1 MKPLA
6 FVLLALVGSMIII
19 PIQVYADLQLDSLL
33 KIANQARDNIKIRL
47 SQLTT
52 VPDEITKLYEQGSAE
67 TDALAKSVSQA
78 DVAASKQHFLS
89 TMKLFKEAS
98 DKMSSSTPTI
108 VGEPLP
114 VTDAS
119 RLKTAITRME
129 KSAEKLKT
137 VATKNNIEIDFTE
150 FDNLIQIAK
159 QNLDAGNVDE
169 VDKTLRI
176 ANQFI
181 LDAHN
186 SISAAAKQRTLDR
199 AKDFA
204 AKQIESLDKLITQA
218 RELGLS
224 QEIIDN
230 LQIAKEKLQ
239 KISNAKEIVSETK
252 GINTIKE
259 KFDASKINRINAIIK
274 QFEIK
279 LGNLDK
285 ELQNDDSR
293 TKIQAAKDMI
303 VELKQLVLDDKLEEA
318 SQKIKTINEI
328 IDSIKISTTTTNDA
342 SNSVETPDDTNKT
355 IETENTDR
363 AAKVDPKLERIK
375 AKIQAQEEQLN
386 ALSET
391 VRDNDV
397 ATKWIARALSLLEN
411 AKLQLDKSPE
421 RTINTLNEVDKII
434 RMVQRLAS

>member
-89 TMKLFKEAS
+89 AMKLFKEAS